1 MKKIWMRL
9 TAVFACLTLIGAGAS
24 IHAFGANDPETG
36 LTIYS
41 TQPALH
47 YVTESGAHTITDYYG
62 GNTRK
67 IIVIPNDVAGNPF
80 SKIRSGAFEGIQT
93 DAIFVPDTM
102 MEIAPGAFEPG
113 TRIKVYA
120 AGDYR
125 GFTQPTYQKD
135 ASGRQYMPDPDTSM
149 LTVKS
154 DTPYYSTVTVNGVSY
169 RQEGISATVTG
180 YSGTET
186 ELRIAPSV
194 NGLPVTT
201 VESGALKDAALT
213 KLYLPKSVTRVEEGA
228 LGEYE
233 VVFRAD
239 TGSGVTTEEEPS
251 VPEYISSS
259 EEEVRSSEEDQSNEE
274 SRSNES
280 GSGNEPQTGSTERSG
295 NETAF
300 GSEETDVTSEIGTF
314 DMESGEFVSTEAE
327 ESGSEEETGD
337 GTADTLEPEDES
349 GTETEEKTADG
360 PDESKPAGGSGEE
373 KKNEE
378 QKADPWIFVAIG
390 GAVIIVAAAA
400 ALIIYFRKRS
410 GK

>member
-1 MKKIWMRL
+1 MRL

-24 IHAFGANDPETG
+24 IHAFAADDPETG

-47 YVTESGAHTITDYYG
+47 YITESGAHTITDYYG

-80 SKIRSGAFEGIQT
+80 SKIRSGAFEGIQA
-93 DAIFVPDTM
+93 DAVFVPDTV
-102 MEIAPGAFEPG
+102 MEIAAGAFEPG
-113 TRIKVYA
+113 TSIKVYA

-125 GFTQPTYQKD
+125 GFTQPTKYQKD
-135 ASGRQYMPDPDTSM
+135 ENGRRYLPDPDTSM

-154 DTPYYSTVTVNGVSY
+154 DTPYYSTVTVNGVTY

-259 EEEVRSSEEDQSNEE
+259 EEEVQSSEENQSTGE
-274 SRSNES
+274 SQSNES
-280 GSGNEPQTGSTERSG
+280 GSGNESQSGSTEHSG
-295 NETAF
+295 NETAS
-300 GSEETDVTSEIGTF
+300 GSEETDVTSEVGTF
-314 DMESGEFVSTEAE
+314 DMDSGDFVTTEAE
-327 ESGSEEETGD
+327 ESGSEEETDD
-337 GTADTLEPEDES
+337 GTAEGLEPEDES
-349 GTETEEKTADG
+349 GTEPEEKTADE
-360 PDESKPAGGSGEE
+360 PDESKPAGDFDEE
-373 KKNEE
+373 MTKEG
-378 QKADPWIFVAIG
+378 QKADPWIFIAIG
-390 GAVIIVAAAA
+390 GAVIITAAAA
-400 ALIIYFRKRS
+400 ALIIHFRKR
-410 GK
+410 KEQ